1 MIGQAYE
8 LALSEEE
15 IAAVLKFCGQEA
27 LLVGGQALAVWAQF
41 FVVEPTGEL
50 ADKVTLDVDFV
61 GSRAVANALSAALRW
76 RLYIPSME
84 DSTPQTAKVSIT
96 LPDGGIKQIDFLKSI
111 AGLDT
116 ASIEAR
122 AVNLVLANG
131 AHIRVLHPLDV
142 LESRLRNLDLLP
154 SKQNPVG
161 RAQMKLAVGV
171 MAKFL
176 RVLLAEESMRVVLD
190 AVERVAD
197 IAFDPRLSQLLLAEG
212 IDLLGEVPV
221 QEIDSG
227 PFRERRWPQLL
238 AAQSRLAKKNAALV
252 KRRVQLLEKKRNR
265 HAAADSFRR

>member
-1 MIGQAYE
+1 VTGQAYE
-8 LALSEEE
+8 LGLSEEE
-15 IAAVLKFCGQEA
+15 IGAILKFCGQDA

-41 FVVEPTGEL
+41 FAIEPPGEL

-76 RLYIPSME
+76 RLYLPSME

-96 LPDGGIKQIDFLKSI
+96 LPDGGVKQIDFLSSI

-122 AVNLVLANG
+122 AVDLVLANG
-131 AHIRVLHPLDV
+131 APIRVLHPLDV

-154 SKQNPVG
+154 SKQNAVG
-161 RAQMKLAVGV
+161 RAQVKLAVGI

-176 RVLLAEESMRVVLD
+176 RVLLVEESVRVVLE

-212 IDLLGEVPV
+212 IDLLDEVPV
-221 QEIDSG
+221 PEINSV

-238 AAQSRLAKKNAALV
+238 AVQSRLAKKNAALL
-252 KRRVQLLEKKRNR
+252 KRRAQLLKKKQTSHSRQ
-265 HAAADSFRR
+265 RRSDR

>member
-1 MIGQAYE
+1 MIGRAYE

-154 SKQNPVG
+154 SKQNSVG
-161 RAQMKLAVGV
+161 RAQTKLAVGV

-176 RVLLAEESMRVVLD
+176 HVLLAEESVRVVID

-197 IAFDPRLSQLLLAEG
+197 IAFDPRLSQVLLAEG

-221 QEIDSG
+221 QEINSG

-252 KRRVQLLEKKRNR
+252 KRRAQL
-265 HAAADSFRR
+265 RRKNATVTQPPVSEPR

>member
-1 MIGQAYE
+1 
-8 LALSEEE
+8 LSEEE

-61 GSRAVANALSAALRW
+61 GSRAVANALSGAAVAALH
-76 RLYIPSME
+76 PV
-84 DSTPQTAKVSIT
+84 DV
-96 LPDGGIKQIDFLKSI
+96 D
-111 AGLDT
+111 
-116 ASIEAR
+116 
-122 AVNLVLANG
+122 LVLANG

-176 RVLLAEESMRVVLD
+176 RVLLAEESVGVVLE

-197 IAFDPRLSQLLLAEG
+197 IAFDARLSQVLLAEG
-212 IDLLGEVPV
+212 IDLLGEVPA
-221 QEIDSG
+221 QEINSV

-238 AAQSRLAKKNAALV
+238 AAQSRLAKKNAALI
-252 KRRVQLLEKKRNR
+252 KRRAQLLEK
-265 HAAADSFRR
+265 

>member
-1 MIGQAYE
+1 
-8 LALSEEE
+8 
-15 IAAVLKFCGQEA
+15 LKFCGQEA

-61 GSRAVANALSAALRW
+61 GSRTVANALTAALRW
-76 RLYIPSME
+76 RLYVPSVE
-84 DSTPQTAKVSIT
+84 DSTPQTAKVSLT

-122 AVNLVLANG
+122 AVDLVLANG

-161 RAQMKLAVGV
+161 RAQMKLAVGLPSSRTFRV
-171 MAKFL
+171 SALKGLFSRRQCRAIQSPMLPDQARRAAL
-176 RVLLAEESMRVVLD
+176 RSPRRISSMCLPWLQ
-190 AVERVAD
+190 ALTERRDRATSRHQIAGVDIGAD
-197 IAFDPRLSQLLLAEG
+197 PPTRSHAGERRSYRLSRQHFSVNCTSVSA
-212 IDLLGEVPV
+212 
-221 QEIDSG
+221 
-227 PFRERRWPQLL
+227 
-238 AAQSRLAKKNAALV
+238 
-252 KRRVQLLEKKRNR
+252 
-265 HAAADSFRR
+265 

>member
-1 MIGQAYE
+1 
-8 LALSEEE
+8 
-15 IAAVLKFCGQEA
+15 
-27 LLVGGQALAVWAQF
+27 VGGQALAVWAQF

-154 SKQNPVG
+154 SKQNSVG
-161 RAQMKLAVGV
+161 RAQMKLAVGRHGEIS
-171 MAKFL
+171 A
-176 RVLLAEESMRVVLD
+176 
-190 AVERVAD
+190 RVAHGG
-197 IAFDPRLSQLLLAEG
+197 IGAGGPRRGRARGGHCLRSSALAGALGGRDRSPGRGAGAGNQLR
-212 IDLLGEVPV
+212 
-221 QEIDSG
+221 

-238 AAQSRLAKKNAALV
+238 AAQSRLAKKNAALI
-252 KRRVQLLEKKRNR
+252 KRRAQLLEKKRNR
-265 HAAADSFRR
+265 HAAADLFRR

>member
-1 MIGQAYE
+1 MNGHTYE
-8 LALSEEE
+8 LALTEEE
-15 IAAVLKFCGQEA
+15 IGAVLKFCGQEA

-76 RLYIPSME
+76 RLYVPSME

-122 AVNLVLANG
+122 AVDLVLANG

-142 LESRLRNLDLLP
+142 LESRLRNFDLLP
-154 SKQNPVG
+154 SKQNSVG
-161 RAQMKLAVGV
+161 RAQMQLAVGV

-176 RVLLAEESMRVVLD
+176 RVLLAEESVRVVLE

-197 IAFDPRLSQLLLAEG
+197 IAFDPRLSQVLLAEG
-212 IDLLGEVPV
+212 IDLLGEVPA
-221 QEIDSG
+221 QEIKSV

-252 KRRVQLLEKKRNR
+252 KRRAQLLEKKAQFDLR
-265 HAAADSFRR
+265 